1 MMKKFNGIFLIG
13 LFILIV
19 SASSAQAQ
27 SAGEY
32 ATRICM
38 QALSQRMSQEV
49 GGRYPN
55 ATLDSRSAQVR
66 QISAAKVE
74 VSGTGNYRRDYND
87 RGLPF
92 NFTCVVSMQND
103 YVANLNYTW
112 QNYSGKTRSKMPD
125 YDQGYEN
132 HDYGKDYSANG
143 RIWFS
148 GGIINRNSGKGVDV
162 RERSQADSANIQQW
176 DYQKQPNQTWD
187 IVDLGNGEYSITS
200 HMSNKVLDV
209 YGGGRGDGANVVQ
222 YRWHNG
228 ENQRWRIQRTSSGF
242 YHIINVGSGKCLEVN
257 QRSVQD
263 GANIQQ
269 GTCLNGAPQQ
279 EWRFQQ

>member
-1 MMKKFNGIFLIG
+1 MMKKFSGIFIAG
-13 LFILIV
+13 LFFLM
-19 SASSAQAQ
+19 AGSAQAQ
-27 SAGEY
+27 DARSFAMS
-32 ATRICM
+32 TCV
-38 QALSQRMSQEV
+38 QALAQRMSQEV
-49 GGRYPN
+49 GGRSPYAKIDPS
-55 ATLDSRSAQVR
+55 TMQFRQVSA
-66 QISAAKVE
+66 SKVE
-74 VSGTGNYRRDYND
+74 LSGTGDYRRDYND

-92 NFTCVVSMQND
+92 NFNCVVSMQNE

-112 QNYSGKTRSKMPD
+112 QNFSGKTRPKMPD

-132 HDYGKDYSANG
+132 HNYGSNYNANG
-143 RIWFS
+143 RVWFS
-148 GGIINRNSGKGVDV
+148 GGILNRNSGKGVDV

-187 IVDLGNGEYSITS
+187 IVDLGNGEYSIIS
-200 HMSNKVLDV
+200 HFSNKVLDV

-228 ENQRWRIQRTSSGF
+228 ENQRWRIQRTASGF
-242 YHIINVGSGKCLEVN
+242 YHIINVGSGKCLEVS

-269 GTCLNGAPQQ
+269 GTCMNGAPQQ
-279 EWRFQQ
+279 EWKFEQ